1 MFRIL
6 ASHTHEYVRMVNDV
20 RVIQVREIEIE
31 EKRQSE
37 RCDIRYDM
45 MKKKRKNKKKHE
57 V

>member
-1 MFRIL
+1 
-6 ASHTHEYVRMVNDV
+6 MVNDV

-57 V
+57 VLGEKM